1 MTGFGFLKYPRMK
14 RHTIAL
20 LLIASC
26 ALSAKAQGLKGLEE
40 FMRTAKSGRA
50 SFTQTV
56 TSPPREGQATRT
68 KTSSGQFAFQ
78 RPQRFRFDYQK
89 PFVQTIVADGLTL
102 WLYDHDLNQVT
113 ARNQA
118 EALGNTPA
126 ALIAMAADL
135 KALDKDFQLH
145 DQPASEGLDW
155 VLATPRSRD
164 SQVQQVR
171 LGFNG
176 AELAALDILDGFGQR
191 SVLRFAR
198 FELNPSLP
206 ATQFQFKPPAGADVV
221 RNP

>member
-1 MTGFGFLKYPRMK
+1 MN

-26 ALSAKAQGLKGLEE
+26 ALSARAQGLKGLEE

-50 SFTQTV
+50 GFTQTV
-56 TSPPREGQATRT
+56 TSPQREGQAART
-68 KTSSGQFAFQ
+68 KTSSGSFAFQ
-78 RPQRFRFDYQK
+78 RPLRFRFDYQK
-89 PFVQTIVADGLTL
+89 PFVQTIVADGQTL
-102 WLYDHDLNQVT
+102 WLYDQDLNQVT
-113 ARNQA
+113 ARSQA

-135 KALDKDFQLH
+135 KALDKDFQLQ
-145 DQPASEGLDW
+145 DQPTSEGLDW

-164 SQVQQVR
+164 SQLQQVR

-191 SVLRFAR
+191 SVLRFAK
-198 FELNPSLP
+198 FELNPNLP

-221 RNP
+221 RSP